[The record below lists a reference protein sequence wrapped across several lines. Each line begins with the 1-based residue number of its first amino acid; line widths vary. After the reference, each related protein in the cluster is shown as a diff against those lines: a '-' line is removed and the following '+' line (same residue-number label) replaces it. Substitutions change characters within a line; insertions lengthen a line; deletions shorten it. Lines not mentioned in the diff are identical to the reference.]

1 MESRQSKE
9 DAGEEGKAK
18 WLHGDRS
25 RQGSAGGEE
34 GWEQWGAEG
43 GECCSGVRCVSD
55 ICTHFPFM
63 PHSNA

>member
-34 GWEQWGAEG
+34 GWEQWGAQGSAG
-43 GECCSGVRCVSD
+43 GEEAGRVLLWRPLCL
-55 ICTHFPFM
+55 
-63 PHSNA
+63 